1 MGAITI
7 TIIGDGAMPTICARL
22 LAGKDRRLR
31 LYSAFAENAAELESS
46 RENRRYLPGVP
57 LPEGLEITADPARAF
72 ADAEL
77 AVAAVPTQF
86 TRRWWQPL
94 KGHCPEGL
102 PICSVAKGIEN
113 DTLLRPT
120 QILADVLTGSA
131 DGPWPLAV
139 LSGPCIA
146 REVARERPTTVVA
159 AATAERLAER
169 IQRLFTR
176 TYFRVYTNPDI
187 LGVEVAAATKN
198 VIAVAAGILDGL
210 RAGDNCKAALV
221 SRGLVEITRLGVAM
235 GGRRETFSGLAG
247 LGDLVT
253 TCISPHGRNRSLGEA
268 IGKGKTLQQAQA
280 ATDSVAEG
288 VATTR
293 SVLELARRH
302 HVEMPIAQAVNDVL
316 FDRREPRDAIA
327 DLMSRRPKRED

>member
-1 MGAITI
+1 
-7 TIIGDGAMPTICARL
+7 MPRSTTTGTHLR
-22 LAGKDRRLR
+22 RRLIQLLFR
-31 LYSAFAENAAELESS
+31 LRQFS
-46 RENRRYLPGVP
+46 RFDDK
-57 LPEGLEITADPARAF
+57 TWF
-72 ADAEL
+72 
-77 AVAAVPTQF
+77 VA
-86 TRRWWQPL
+86 L
-94 KGHCPEGL
+94 
-102 PICSVAKGIEN
+102 
-113 DTLLRPT
+113 
-120 QILADVLTGSA
+120 
-131 DGPWPLAV
+131 
-139 LSGPCIA
+139 
-146 REVARERPTTVVA
+146 
-159 AATAERLAER
+159 
-169 IQRLFTR
+169 
-176 TYFRVYTNPDI
+176 
-187 LGVEVAAATKN
+187 
-198 VIAVAAGILDGL
+198 VIAVGVL
-210 RAGDNCKAALV
+210 AALV